1 MLDKVREIITRY
13 VDVNPEDITEESRL
27 GNDLG
32 LTSFAVISMMG
43 DFEEEFD
50 ITVDESQLTDIY
62 TVGDI
67 IKYLEKMKAEG

>member
-1 MLDKVREIITRY
+1 MLEKIKTIITRY
-13 VDVNPEDITEESRL
+13 ADVNPGDITEESRL
-27 GNDLG
+27 AEDLN
-32 LTSFAVISMMG
+32 LTSFAVMSMMG

-67 IKYLEKMKAEG
+67 MNYLKKMKEEN